1 MLTLTEP
8 FCPSGRHWNALWLS
22 NESFAGLLEMNQ
34 LIWRP
39 LSHVNVTF
47 ADVRTRSF
55 GFIARGFDLLVW
67 IDLIDDQAGEEFGIE
82 IGGFLRHL
90 LPSRDNR

>member
-8 FCPSGRHWNALWLS
+8 FYPSGRHWKCALGFQRIVRRTVRE
-22 NESFAGLLEMNQ
+22 NELV
-34 LIWRP
+34 WRP
-39 LSHVNVTF
+39 LSHVDVTF

-90 LPSRDNR
+90 LAGRDNR